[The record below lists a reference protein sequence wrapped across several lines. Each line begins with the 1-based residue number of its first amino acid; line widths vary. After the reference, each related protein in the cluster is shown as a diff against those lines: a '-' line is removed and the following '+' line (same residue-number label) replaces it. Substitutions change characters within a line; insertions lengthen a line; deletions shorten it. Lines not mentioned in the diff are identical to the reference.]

1 MTATSLGT
9 PRSIIERSTDRVID
23 LREGVVPGGS
33 AADVLDVSVVV
44 PLYNEEENLDPAVEE
59 ILGVLDGMP
68 GTSEL
73 VLVDDGS
80 RDTTAALA
88 FAWAAR
94 DERVRVLQFRRNFGQ
109 TAAIQAGFDHARG
122 RVVVVMDG
130 DQQNDPRDI
139 PLLLDTMAEGYD
151 VVSGWRKKRQDR
163 ALSRKLPSKIANAL
177 ISKITGTRLHDYG
190 CTLKVYDAAVVQH
203 LHLYG
208 ELHRF
213 IPALAGM
220 AGARVAEVPVNHRAR
235 TRGKSKYGLGRAPR
249 VVLDLIT
256 VKFLLIYLAKPM
268 QLFGLLGLAGLG
280 VGLVTVLTLVAEKI
294 FGSQPLG
301 DRPLLELGGMALVLG
316 AIFLCTGLLGEL
328 LTRIYH
334 ENGSRRPYVVRV
346 VSPPVEPGTRM
357 AVPATQPMVQATRP
371 APEAGEDPAS

>member
-1 MTATSLGT
+1 VTAGTTS
-9 PRSIIERSTDRVID
+9 DRVID
-23 LREGVVPGGS
+23 VRDGAQAPDQVE
-33 AADVLDVSVVV
+33 VSVVV

-59 ILGVLDGMP
+59 ILSVLDELP
-68 GTSEL
+68 GSSEL
-73 VLVDDGS
+73 LLVDDGS
-80 RDTTAALA
+80 RDGTAALA

-94 DERVRVLQFRRNFGQ
+94 DPRVRVLQFRRNFGQ
-109 TAAIQAGFDHARG
+109 TAGIQAGFDHARG
-122 RVVVVMDG
+122 RVVVLMDG

-139 PLLLDTMAEGYD
+139 PLLLATMEQGYD
-151 VVSGWRKKRQDR
+151 VVSGWRKQRQDR
-163 ALSRKLPSKIANAL
+163 ALSRKLPSKVANAL
-177 ISKITGTRLHDYG
+177 ISRITGTRLHDYG
-190 CTLKVYDAAVVQH
+190 CTLKAYDSAVVQH

-268 QLFGLLGLAGLG
+268 QLFGLLGLTGLA
-280 VGLVTVLTLVAEKI
+280 VGLVTIATLVGEKV
-294 FGSQPLG
+294 FGAQPLG
-301 DRPLLELGGMALVLG
+301 DRPLLELGGMSLLLG
-316 AIFLCTGLLGEL
+316 AVLLCTGLLGEL

-334 ENGSRRPYVVRV
+334 ENGARRPYVVRLA
-346 VSPPVEPGTRM
+346 SPGGL
-357 AVPATQPMVQATRP
+357 AVPAAD
-371 APEAGEDPAS
+371 PESGGSLR